1 MRTSMPN
8 QKLTDKIIVA
18 AAIQGF
24 EAEKARIAARI
35 AELRTMLVGG
45 PAEAAAK
52 PEALKRKRKLS
63 QAGREAIAAALRKRW
78 QEKRRHEA
86 EQETRQAEAK
96 AKRIAALTKA
106 RKALAAS
113 RKAAAG
119 KVAATPRAAV
129 ERVTVKE
136 AAKTTKKKATRAK
149 TPTPRAKKAPANKQ
163 TANAAAPAPAGNAA
177 LPQSKGV
184 HPAPPISLAV
194 TPNSVSSALTLGDAP
209 HRSLPSDQ
217 GLATN
222 RDGLFAPAPGHQDVV
237 ELGLTVEQ

>member
-1 MRTSMPN
+1 MPI
-8 QKLTDKIIVA
+8 QKLTDEIIVA
-18 AAIQGF
+18 AAIEGL
-24 EAEKARIAARI
+24 EAEKAHIAARI

-63 QAGREAIAAALRKRW
+63 RAGREAIAAALRKRW
-78 QEKRRHEA
+78 QEKRRDEA
-86 EQETRQAEAK
+86 EQEKRQAEAK

-106 RKALAAS
+106 RKVLSAS
-113 RKAAAG
+113 RKAAAR
-119 KVAATPRAAV
+119 KVAATPRTAA
-129 ERVTVKE
+129 ERVAVK
-136 AAKTTKKKATRAK
+136 AAAETTKKKATRAQ
-149 TPTPRAKKAPANKQ
+149 TPTPRAKKPPAKKQ
-163 TANAAAPAPAGNAA
+163 TASLVSPAPAEPR

-184 HPAPPISLAV
+184 HPTPPITLAV

-222 RDGLFAPAPGHQDVV
+222 RDGLYAPAPGHQDVV